1 MEKDPE
7 IGSEMMGKDTLIG
20 EFLKKNPD
28 FQSDIS
34 TPVVEEFK
42 AFIKFHIKIGF
53 WSEEDARVYIAN
65 LTDEIFKK

>member
-1 MEKDPE
+1 MEKDPG

-34 TPVVEEFK
+34 TPVEEFK